1 MIENNKFNP
10 AMDIGLVIVGL
21 NVDINDMIET
31 HSIPATAAEVV
42 YNNITDIDDVGS
54 RIDDT
59 FDGIMIARAFN
70 SSIPSPNAGT
80 GSSQGVAPTASPSTS
95 SASTPTAE

>member
-10 AMDIGLVIVGL
+10 NLDLGTVIVGL

-42 YNNITDIDDVGS
+42 YNDIDNIEDVGV

-59 FDGIMIARAFN
+59 FDGIMIARMFEQTL
-70 SSIPSPNAGT
+70 PSPNSGT
-80 GSSQGVAPTASPSTS
+80 GASQGVAPSATTPPAASS
-95 SASTPTAE
+95 E

>member
-10 AMDIGLVIVGL
+10 ERDLGTVIVGL

-31 HSIPATAAEVV
+31 HSIPATAADVV
-42 YNNITDIDDVGS
+42 YNDIENIEDVGE

-59 FDGIMIARAFN
+59 FDGIMIARQFEE
-70 SSIPSPNAGT
+70 SLPSPNSGT
-80 GSSQGVAPTASPSTS
+80 GASQGVAPAATTPS
-95 SASTPTAE
+95 STTTE

>member
-31 HSIPATAAEVV
+31 HSIPATAADVV
-42 YNNITDIDDVGS
+42 YNDISDIEEVGS
-54 RIDDT
+54 RVDDT
-59 FDGIMIARAFN
+59 FDGIMIARAFQQ
-70 SSIPSPNAGT
+70 SLPSPNSGT
-80 GSSQGVAPTASPSTS
+80 GSSQGVAPSASPATP
-95 SASTPTAE
+95 SAAPSAE